1 MNLKNSKIKIL
12 LVMTGVFVYMAL
24 LLYISSIQ
32 SDYNV
37 QILTKQEAYTF
48 SGDSDENYV
57 VDVEINN
64 QANRMLSSAEGQDIF
79 LSYHLYDLNGN
90 LICFDNIRSCFEYSI
105 FSGDTAEAKLYV
117 TPLEHGEYLLG
128 IDIIQEYVTWF
139 NEKEDTEKI
148 VKITVE

>member
-105 FSGDTAEAKLYV
+105 FSGDIAEAKLYV
-117 TPLEHGEYLLG
+117 TPLEQGEYLLG